1 MYRSRFLSS
10 MMIELGYDA
19 VAVGEKELSY
29 GLRAILEDAA
39 NGLPVICA
47 NLYREGER
55 LFPPAVIKEVHG
67 TRIGIMALLSE
78 RPADEGDLE
87 IRDPVTEGLLVMEEL
102 EKETDYT
109 ILLAHM
115 RKEKL
120 REVITALDGIDL
132 VIRGHAAKGQTV
144 SGDCADTLG
153 GIFEEFGIP
162 VLFAGEK
169 GKAIGM
175 AGISFDESGKPALT
189 DTVLIELKR
198 SMPRDPEI
206 AALMKDFSISEG
218 ARLREM
224 SISEFLSRDPV
235 TGRIRER
242 YLGMETCARCH
253 FDIMSEFMTTPHF
266 RAFTR
271 LTVAG
276 KEDDPSCMACHTVGY
291 GHFSGY
297 SVKSEER
304 GATNLRGVQCE
315 ACHGPGTIH
324 RRDGSYAAGARKSC
338 RRCHTPE
345 WTPDFDYE
353 EMMKHI
359 HHCVGADSSGTE
371 LHDEST

>member
-19 VAVGEKELSY
+19 VAIGEKELSY
-29 GLRAILEDAA
+29 GLRSILEDAA
-39 NGLPVICA
+39 SGLPVICA
-47 NLYREGER
+47 NLYRDGDR
-55 LFPPAVIKEVHG
+55 LFPPTVIKEVRG
-67 TRIGIMALLSE
+67 TKIGIMALLAE
-78 RPADEGDLE
+78 RPAEEGDIE
-87 IRDPVTEGLLVMEEL
+87 IRDPVAEGLIVMEEL
-102 EKETDYT
+102 QRETDYT

-120 REVITALDGIDL
+120 REVITALDGLDL
-132 VIRGHAAKGQTV
+132 VIRGHAASGQAARE
-144 SGDCADTLG
+144 DCADTLG

-175 AGISFDESGKPALT
+175 AGIGFDESGKPALI
-189 DTVLIELKR
+189 DTVLIELER

-206 AALMKDFSISEG
+206 AARMKDFGASEG

-224 SISEFLSRDPV
+224 SISEFLSRDTV

-271 LTVAG
+271 LTLDD
-276 KEDDPSCMACHTVGY
+276 KEDDPSCLACHTTGY

-304 GATNLRGVQCE
+304 GGTDLRGVQCE

-324 RRDGSYAAGARKSC
+324 RRDGSYAASARKSC
-338 RRCHTPE
+338 RRCHTSA
-345 WTPDFDYE
+345 WTPDFNYE
-353 EMMKHI
+353 KMMRNM

-371 LHDEST
+371 LE